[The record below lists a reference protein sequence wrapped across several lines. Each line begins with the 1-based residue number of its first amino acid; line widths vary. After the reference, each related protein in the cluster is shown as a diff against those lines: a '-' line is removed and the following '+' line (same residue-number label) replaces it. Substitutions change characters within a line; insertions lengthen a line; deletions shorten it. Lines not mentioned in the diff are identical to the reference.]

1 MKTSFMD
8 FVGRATIVAAVVGL
22 PAALRADIGDVI
34 ASSSASPAFSLYTT
48 DGTTYSAVSAAE
60 IAALPPVVWL
70 EGDTVTQTSP
80 AGVVTVHVTDAATKG
95 SVSLASLDAGG
106 IYEFVDSVRGSA
118 TVCIPYTVFGEV
130 GDTIVA
136 TDTPLSG
143 FRIDSRQEGPD
154 RRTFVSDVPPVAYSG
169 DEWGGDAAKTAT
181 LTITPSSGDATV
193 LTLDGTGVTPF
204 KFSSGAYTVTLSA
217 DGSPTRT
224 AKINVTGGLTVIIF

>member
-1 MKTSFMD
+1 MKKSFMD
-8 FVGRATIVAAVVGL
+8 FVGRVTIVAAVVGL
-22 PAALRADIGDVI
+22 PAALRADVGDVL
-34 ASSSASPAFSLYTT
+34 ASSSASPVFSLYTT
-48 DGTTYSAVSAAE
+48 DGTTFSAVSAAE

-80 AGVVTVHVTDAATKG
+80 AGDVTVLASDAATTG
-95 SVSLASLDAGG
+95 SVSLASLNAGG

-143 FRIDSRQEGPD
+143 FRIDSRQEGPN
-154 RRTFVSDVPPVAYSG
+154 RRTSVTDVPPVAYSG
-169 DEWGGDAAKTAT
+169 DEWGGDASKSAT
-181 LTITPSSGDATV
+181 LTIVQPSGEATE
-193 LTLDGTGVTPF
+193 LALEGTGVTPF

-224 AKINVTGGLTVIIF
+224 AKINVSGGLTVIMF

>member
-8 FVGRATIVAAVVGL
+8 FVGRGAIVTVVMAL
-22 PAALRADIGDVI
+22 PFALCADVGDVL
-34 ASSSASPAFSLYTT
+34 ASSSKSPAFSLYTT
-48 DGTTYSAVSAAE
+48 DGTTYSAVSAEE
-60 IAALPPVVWL
+60 IAALPPVVWR

-80 AGVVTVHVTDAATKG
+80 AGVVTVLASDATTAG
-95 SVSLASLDAGG
+95 SASLASLAAGG
-106 IYEFVDSVRGSA
+106 IYELTDSVWGSA
-118 TVCIPYTVFGEV
+118 KLCIPYTLFGEV

-136 TDTPLSG
+136 TDTPLYG

-181 LTITPSSGDATV
+181 LTIVQPSGEATE
-193 LTLDGTGVTPF
+193 LALEGTGVTPF

>member
-1 MKTSFMD
+1 MKKSFMD
-8 FVGRATIVAAVVGL
+8 FVGRVTIVAAVVGL
-22 PAALRADIGDVI
+22 PAALRADVGDVL
-34 ASSSASPAFSLYTT
+34 ASSSESLAFSLYTT
-48 DGTTYSAVSAAE
+48 DGTTYSAVSAEE

-80 AGVVTVHVTDAATKG
+80 AGDVTVLASDAATTG
-95 SVSLASLDAGG
+95 SVSLASLNAGG

-143 FRIDSRQEGPD
+143 FRIDSRQEGPN
-154 RRTFVSDVPPVAYSG
+154 RRASVTDVPPVAYSG
-169 DEWGGDAAKTAT
+169 DEWGGDASKSAT
-181 LTITPSSGDATV
+181 LTIVQPSGEATE
-193 LTLDGTGVTPF
+193 LALEGTGVIPF

-224 AKINVTGGLTVIIF
+224 AKINVSGGLTVIMF

>member
-1 MKTSFMD
+1 MKKSFMD
-8 FVGRATIVAAVVGL
+8 FVGRVTIVAAVVGL
-22 PAALRADIGDVI
+22 PAALRADVGDVL
-34 ASSSASPAFSLYTT
+34 ASSSASPVFSLYTT

-80 AGVVTVHVTDAATKG
+80 AGDVTVLASDAATTG
-95 SVSLASLDAGG
+95 SVSLASLNAGG

-143 FRIDSRQEGPD
+143 FRIDSRQEGPN
-154 RRTFVSDVPPVAYSG
+154 RRTSVTDVPPVAYSG
-169 DEWGGDAAKTAT
+169 DEWGGDASKSAT
-181 LTITPSSGDATV
+181 LTIVQPSGEATE
-193 LTLDGTGVTPF
+193 LALEGTGVTPF

-224 AKINVTGGLTVIIF
+224 AKINVSGSLTVIIF